1 MTPIFERQGVPAP
14 AAGMYPKS
22 RKIAALLCAMVFT
35 AVSGI
40 AEAGSHS
47 KHHKAPVAAKADK
60 PVKAGRHAKE
70 AKSVKTAKQASP
82 AKHRAVRAS
91 QTQAPKARH
100 HKAAPRV
107 ERAVEAAPVRRAARA
122 DAMTRVAEGLDA
134 NGGPKLAS
142 NAFMVQDLD
151 SGKVLLQRNAQAV
164 VPIASIT
171 KLMTAMVVLDAHLP
185 LNETLTISDSDTD
198 KLKSTSS
205 RLTVGVSLPR
215 QELIHLALM
224 SSENRAAAS
233 LARNYPGGFN
243 TFVAAMNR
251 KARELGLTETV
262 FHDSTGL
269 NPNNVSSARDLAKM
283 VVAASHY
290 PLIREFS
297 TDDERTVTLNGRQ
310 QSFHNTNA
318 LVRSPDWQIGVSKTG
333 FINEAGRCLVMQAWF
348 ANKPM
353 VIVLLDSVGK
363 FTRIADA
370 QRVKRWLETAT
381 ARGNL
386 RSNAG

>member
-1 MTPIFERQGVPAP
+1 MLPN
-14 AAGMYPKS
+14 S
-22 RKIAALLCAMVFT
+22 RKIAALLCALAFT
-35 AVSGI
+35 AVSGL
-40 AEAGSHS
+40 AEASAQS
-47 KHHKAPVAAKADK
+47 KHHHSVAAKAEK
-60 PVKAGRHAKE
+60 TAKTAKTGKTVKAKAHKTDKADKE
-70 AKSVKTAKQASP
+70 AKASP
-82 AKHRAVRAS
+82 RKHHRARANETPEPVGRHRKAAQRAERSVVVAPVRKVSRPA
-91 QTQAPKARH
+91 ARVE
-100 HKAAPRV
+100 APRV
-107 ERAVEAAPVRRAARA
+107 A
-122 DAMTRVAEGLDA
+122 DTLDRD
-134 NGGPKLAS
+134 GGPKLAS

-185 LNETLTISDSDTD
+185 LNEVLTISDSDTD

-224 SSENRAAAS
+224 SSENRAAAA

-243 TFVAAMNR
+243 TFVNAMNR
-251 KARELGLTETV
+251 KARDLGLTETV

-269 NPNNVSSARDLAKM
+269 NPHNVSSARDLAKM

-297 TDDERTVTLNGRQ
+297 TDDERTVVLNGRQ

-370 QRVKRWLETAT
+370 QRVKRWLETAMAHSG
-381 ARGNL
+381 AR
-386 RSNAG
+386 SPAG